1 MSLKEPEALGSGQ
14 TEVRNSPVGHAYA
27 NFFQPRTVLTPS
39 RMGETS
45 EEKHERARRETF
57 LAYEAFLIHAHN
69 SYPDIQLR
77 VKERHRS
84 HVS

>member
-1 MSLKEPEALGSGQ
+1 LSLKEPEALGGGQ
-14 TEVRNSPVGHAYA
+14 TEVGNSLVGHAYA
-27 NFFQPRTVLTPS
+27 SFFKPRTLLTPS

-45 EEKHERARRETF
+45 DEKHERARRETF
-57 LAYEAFLIHAHN
+57 LAHEAFLIHAHN